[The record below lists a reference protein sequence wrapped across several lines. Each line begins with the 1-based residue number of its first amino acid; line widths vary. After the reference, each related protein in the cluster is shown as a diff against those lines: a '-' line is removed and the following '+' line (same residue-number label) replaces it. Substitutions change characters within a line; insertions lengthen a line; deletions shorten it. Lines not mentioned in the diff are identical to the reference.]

1 MAFFLGRTNLRWRIG
16 HVLQFGIEGENELW
30 KRETLSRVSLGVHDE
45 EKAGGK
51 FFSRPGRLPGA
62 SRFEGRDGVGVISG
76 TSEISH
82 DGSPLYFAPMI
93 IIFHPRR
100 DSGTPGQ
107 VTLLTDSVLFV

>member
-1 MAFFLGRTNLRWRIG
+1 MMRKKQEESFLVDLGDC
-16 HVLQFGIEGENELW
+16 QE
-30 KRETLSRVSLGVHDE
+30 RVGSN
-45 EKAGGK
+45 
-51 FFSRPGRLPGA
+51 
-62 SRFEGRDGVGVISG
+62 GRDGVGVISG